1 MNEKMNEKINNVLI
15 VGATRG
21 IGLEFVKQ
29 FLNLKPTLLL
39 ATYRSLKTADE
50 LKKLADKNS
59 NLKLLKL
66 DLLDFDSYS
75 AFTNQVEQLVG
86 DSGLE
91 VLVCNAGILIEDKIE
106 SITKSNMIDAFT
118 TVSLFFESL
127 FIIY

>member
-1 MNEKMNEKINNVLI
+1 M
-15 VGATRG
+15 
-21 IGLEFVKQ
+21 
-29 FLNLKPTLLL
+29 L